1 MIAVSLEMSDEPLF
15 RPSRMFGN
23 VAFYFAEAEVEMLSQ
38 LQKELAENSALRR
51 EIQVS
56 LIAGDRYVP
65 LSIDPL
71 CEYEP

>member
-1 MIAVSLEMSDEPLF
+1 MERKKTMSTSMFDEYDIFKTMHP
-15 RPSRMFGN
+15 
-23 VAFYFAEAEVEMLSQ
+23 VK
-38 LQKELAENSALRR
+38 LQVMKELAENSALRR
-51 EIQVS
+51 KIQVS